1 MNNKG
6 QWIEK
11 FNRGL
16 EKLNE
21 IILNKKFETSKTV
34 GYDPEEVDAF
44 FDQVIEYVNEVKDQ
58 VESIYKNNSNLKEQ
72 LQFAENKLRAL
83 TEEVTILR
91 KDKEY
96 LEGEGYGS
104 LKNRND
110 INRIDQENKELREAL
125 KELVKQKNDK

>member
-1 MNNKG
+1 MDNKS
-6 QWIEK
+6 QWIDK

-21 IILNKKFETSKTV
+21 IIINKKFETSKTV
-34 GYDPEEVDAF
+34 GYDPEEVDVF
-44 FDQVIEYVNEVKDQ
+44 FDQVIEYINEVKEQ
-58 VESIYKNNSNLKEQ
+58 VDSIYRNNYNLKEQ
-72 LQFAENKLRAL
+72 LQFAEAKLKAL
-83 TEEVTILR
+83 TEEITILR

-125 KELVKQKNDK
+125 KELVKQKDVK